1 MQTMRLFA
9 DVAKYRSLSEAA
21 SVHGVTQS
29 AASQR
34 IRSLEQRLG
43 VQLLDRTVRPVS
55 LTPAGRVY
63 LKGCQELMA
72 RTDAIERQVRMVD
85 AEPAGVVRVF
95 AMYSTGIRW
104 MSDVQKNFAARCPE
118 ASVQLHYDRPDVIHR
133 ALLDGECDLGLVSF
147 PDDWKSV
154 GSMPLRQEP
163 MALVCPADHDWA
175 DQPEPIDLKSLTG
188 QRMAGISLDLPMGR
202 RTARAI
208 KEAGGQPIIVDTFD
222 NIDTLKV
229 AVLEANCLAL
239 IPACTVEREQA
250 SGVLKLLKTT
260 PALSRPVGLIYDKAC
275 GMHPVARAF
284 ADQLATA
291 PERHPPEEKNTAPP
305 GSQHDPVSAPALQ

>member
-1 MQTMRLFA
+1 MQTMRLFT

-21 SVHGVTQS
+21 AVHGVTQS

-55 LTPAGRVY
+55 LTSAGRVY

-85 AEPAGVVRVF
+85 TEPAGIVRVF
-95 AMYSTGIRW
+95 AMYSAGIRW
-104 MSDVQKNFAARCPE
+104 MSDVQERFTAHYPDAR
-118 ASVQLHYDRPDVIHR
+118 VQLHYDRPDVIHR
-133 ALLDGECDLGLVSF
+133 ALLAGECDLGLVSF
-147 PDDWKSV
+147 PEDWKSV
-154 GSMPLRQEP
+154 GSMPLRHEP

-175 DQPEPIDLKSLTG
+175 NQLEPIDLKNLTD

-208 KEAGGQPIIVDTFD
+208 KEAGGQPVIVDTFD

-239 IPACTVEREQA
+239 LPACTVEREQA
-250 SGVLKLLKTT
+250 SGVLKLLETT

-275 GMHPVARAF
+275 GLHAVARTF
-284 ADQLATA
+284 ANELAAA
-291 PERHPPEEKNTAPP
+291 PERALEKKTEKLGPATQCNPIP
-305 GSQHDPVSAPALQ
+305 APALQ